1 MKYPINVKRGPLSL
15 IRNII
20 FSEVLVALLLL
31 FSAYLFNVESF
42 LHYTLAKFIRY
53 DFSLVMSASALQLIL
68 TLALFFRWNN
78 ESYEIRE
85 KEIIRKKGIF
95 SIIQTSFP
103 MSEIKAVVY
112 TQNLLEKLTNCG
124 TVVLKD
130 GQSKRILALRNIDDA
145 EVITDVLSNLIGKS
159 NLSQSEKEQKLSVLD
174 LVLSGEA
181 QNLEFKESFR
191 WDGQRAIVNKDL
203 EKTAMKTIASFL
215 NLEGGKLIIGVADD
229 KSIKGLSVDYQSLPR
244 QDRDGFEN
252 HFNHIFNTALGA
264 RFRQFVKLNFEEING
279 HDVCLVDVSPSDG
292 PVYLKTNDAEEF
304 FVRTGN
310 TTTSLKMS
318 ETTDYIKSHWRES

>member
-1 MKYPINVKRGPLSL
+1 MKYPINLKRGPLSL

-20 FSEVLVALLLL
+20 FTEIAAALLLV

-42 LHYTLAKFIRY
+42 LHYTLARIIRY
-53 DFSLVMSASALQLIL
+53 DFSLVLAASALQLII
-68 TLALFFRWNN
+68 TLALFFKWNN

-95 SIIQTSFP
+95 SVIQTSFSV
-103 MSEIKAVVY
+103 SEIKEVIY
-112 TQNLLEKLTNCG
+112 KQNLLEKLTNCG
-124 TVVLKD
+124 TVILKD
-130 GQSKRILALRNIDDA
+130 SKAKRVLALRNIENA
-145 EVITDVLSNLIGKS
+145 EVIADVFRSLTGKS
-159 NLSQSEKEQKLSVLD
+159 SLPQPEKERKLSVLD

-181 QNLEFKESFR
+181 QNLELKESFR
-191 WDGQRAIVNKDL
+191 WDGQRRVVNKDL
-203 EKTAMKTIASFL
+203 EKTVMKTIASFL
-215 NLEGGKLIIGVADD
+215 NLEGGKLIIGVSDD
-229 KSIKGLSVDYQSLPR
+229 KSIRGLDVDYQSLPR

-279 HDVCLVDVSPSDG
+279 RDVCLVDVLQADG
-292 PVYLKTNDAEEF
+292 PVYLRTNDAEEF

-310 TTTSLKMS
+310 TTASLKMS
-318 ETTDYIKSHWRES
+318 EATDYIKSHWRES